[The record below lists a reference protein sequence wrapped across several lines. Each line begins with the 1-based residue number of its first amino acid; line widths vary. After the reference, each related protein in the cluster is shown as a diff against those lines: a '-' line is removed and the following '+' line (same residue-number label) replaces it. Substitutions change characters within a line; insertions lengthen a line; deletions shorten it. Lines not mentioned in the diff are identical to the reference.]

1 MLQTVHVTTNLIS
14 FFILTE
20 QLDALKKMMEA
31 GETAA
36 PVNILEDDNEEEI
49 ESGEDFL
56 EKAVRGLWLTPG
68 LGAPFPGA
76 CALGQQQ
83 LWAQAGPS
91 VQTPDS
97 FTFHSLVRSCVRAP
111 TKSDFHSVTGRER
124 LRSCDLCLRAHVVTV
139 LNTWSASEGITA
151 LYCKG

>member
-1 MLQTVHVTTNLIS
+1 MMVLLSFFVLQTVHVTTNLIS

-56 EKAVRGLWLTPG
+56 EKALRGLWLTPG

-76 CALGQQQ
+76 CAVWQQQ
-83 LWAQAGPS
+83 LWAQGRVICADPR
-91 VQTPDS
+91 QFHLP
-97 FTFHSLVRSCVRAP
+97 FTGQ
-111 TKSDFHSVTGRER
+111 K
-124 LRSCDLCLRAHVVTV
+124 LC
-139 LNTWSASEGITA
+139 
-151 LYCKG
+151 